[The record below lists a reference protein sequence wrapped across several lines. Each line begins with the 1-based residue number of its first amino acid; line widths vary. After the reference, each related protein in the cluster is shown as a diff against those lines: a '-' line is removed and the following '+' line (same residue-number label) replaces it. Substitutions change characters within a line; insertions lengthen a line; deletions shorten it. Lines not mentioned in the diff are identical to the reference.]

1 MKTSALACGLGLFAL
16 ASGTERAA
24 RADNTEPFFYSD
36 DAAMTAGAVGATTR
50 DAGAIWYQPA
60 GLGGIK
66 RGEIDLSG
74 SAFGI
79 RIRNVPNAL
88 TTTFPGGAR
97 SVDLQSSDIFSAPHA
112 LGFVRHIN
120 DKVSFGV
127 GLFVTYRDVRTA
139 ENELVQTGPALGDAT
154 VNGTYR
160 QRIDIS
166 VDSTRYH
173 FGPAIGWEIVPG
185 VRVGASLF
193 GTYGKSNGY
202 LQFLIGQTATLSDGS
217 NSTLIAVGQSR
228 IALSYLGMQAQ
239 AGVQWDVSDRA
250 ALSLL
255 VRSPEI
261 LLTSSE
267 GGTNFSNDAVLIPG
281 RDPTAAFTLQKPQSD
296 IAAGTAINPARII
309 AGVAYRLGENSW
321 LSGEIDI
328 QPPVSNNTIDYQ
340 TTVNGRVGARFRLNE
355 RWSVGG
361 GLYTDLAQQKAV
373 GDTFGDEKINEVGLS
388 TGVEL
393 RTPLSLKDKPDPDAL
408 VLSTTIALKYGL
420 GFGQFRAQDTDLVNS
435 ADPPPRVVDVIY
447 HTIVPYF
454 GSSILF

>member
-1 MKTSALACGLGLFAL
+1 MKASALAFGLGLFVVV
-16 ASGTERAA
+16 GTA

-36 DAAMTAGAVGATTR
+36 DAAMAAGAVGATTR

-88 TTTFPGGAR
+88 TTTFPGGTR

-120 DKVSFGV
+120 DHVSFGI
-127 GLFVTYRDVRTA
+127 GLFVTARDVRTA
-139 ENELVQTGPALGDAT
+139 ENEIVQQGPALGDPT

-166 VDSTRYH
+166 VDTTRYH
-173 FGPAIGWEIVPG
+173 FGPAIGWEIGHG
-185 VRVGASLF
+185 VRIGASLF

-228 IALSYLGMQAQ
+228 IALSYFGMQAQ
-239 AGVQWDVSDRA
+239 AGLQWDINERTAV
-250 ALSLL
+250 SLL
-255 VRSPEI
+255 VRSPEL
-261 LLTSSE
+261 LLTSSTN
-267 GGTNFSNDAVLIPG
+267 GTSFSNDAILIPG
-281 RDPTAAFTLQKPQSD
+281 RDPVAAFTLQKPSVD
-296 IAAGTAINPARII
+296 IGAGTVINPARIV
-309 AGVAYRLGENSW
+309 AGLAYRFGTDSW
-321 LSGEIDI
+321 LSAEVDL
-328 QPPVSNNTIDYQ
+328 QPPVSNDALDYHA
-340 TTVNGRVGARFRLNE
+340 TVNGRVGARFRLDD
-355 RWSVGG
+355 RWSVGA
-361 GLYTDLAQQKAV
+361 GLYTDLAQQKTV
-373 GDTFGDEKINEVGLS
+373 GDTFGDERINEVGLS

-435 ADPPPRVVDVIY
+435 GDVPSRTVDVVY
-447 HTIVPYF
+447 HTILPYF